1 MCERA
6 RDRVPGCVEALA
18 EERALLLAL
27 WAVHRPPSPT
37 ARMLALRLLHALAAT
52 PAAAWASAA
61 HAGALFLL
69 AALLPPP
76 AAATAAER
84 VRCATHPCAN
94 QHMSTNGASNVF
106 LHVGPFRHTL
116 CSGVCLRHSC

>member
-1 MCERA
+1 MA
-6 RDRVPGCVEALA
+6 GHHPPGCVEALA

-27 WAVHRPPSPT
+27 WTVHRPPSPT

-52 PAAAWASAA
+52 PAAAWAAAA

-84 VRCATHPCAN
+84 ARCPARPCLDSHPCKICA
-94 QHMSTNGASNVF
+94 
-106 LHVGPFRHTL
+106 GP
-116 CSGVCLRHSC
+116 